1 MKKMSL
7 NEVGD
12 IMENIEAVI
21 FELIVHSGNAR
32 GMLFEALDAAEADN
46 HEQSVMC
53 MQQAE
58 AEMTIAHNL
67 QTKLIQ
73 DDLKGQGQISLLL
86 IHAQDQLM
94 TTMSEQALIER
105 LIKMQQQLNQ
115 FNQN

>member
-1 MKKMSL
+1 MIL

-67 QTKLIQ
+67 QT
-73 DDLKGQGQISLLL
+73 
-86 IHAQDQLM
+86 ADQ
-94 TTMSEQALIER
+94 SFVDSCARPVNDNNER
-105 LIKMQQQLNQ
+105 ASID
-115 FNQN
+115 

>member
-1 MKKMSL
+1 MKKMIL

-73 DDLKGQGQISLLL
+73 DDLKGSR
-86 IHAQDQLM
+86 ADQ
-94 TTMSEQALIER
+94 SFVDSCARPVNDNNER
-105 LIKMQQQLNQ
+105 ASID
-115 FNQN
+115 

>member
-1 MKKMSL
+1 MIL

-32 GMLFEALDAAEADN
+32 GMLFEALDA
-46 HEQSVMC
+46 
-53 MQQAE
+53 AE

>member
-1 MKKMSL
+1 MKKMIL

-73 DDLKGQGQISLLL
+73 DDYAFPSKDFLHHALPGKQPRLSHFLK
-86 IHAQDQLM
+86 AY
-94 TTMSEQALIER
+94 
-105 LIKMQQQLNQ
+105 
-115 FNQN
+115 